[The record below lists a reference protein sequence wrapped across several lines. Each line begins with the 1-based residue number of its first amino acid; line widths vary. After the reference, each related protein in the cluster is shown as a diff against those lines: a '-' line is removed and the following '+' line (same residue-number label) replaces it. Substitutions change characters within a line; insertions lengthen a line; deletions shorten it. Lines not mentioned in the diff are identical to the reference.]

1 MKKWATKSGF
11 TIVEL
16 LIVVVVIAVIAAIVT
31 VSYMGVQQR
40 ARDVA
45 LQVDLGQAADK
56 VQVYTVGSG
65 GQYPADLSEV
75 QVADTAKTTFQYTS
89 NNSVSPKEFCVTA
102 TYERTTSY
110 YVSNTSNGKKEPG
123 ICPGHNLIVWYES
136 ANGATTPV
144 PAGTV
149 DTVVFRGGDRSI
161 RLGVGQTGRT
171 LAGLPLDVVQGQVVT
186 TSLWIRT
193 DATWNGTAGNSKIR
207 YGNQSGGAL
216 LNACSYN
223 GVKATWT
230 FVTCN
235 YTVAAGIS
243 QLTISVGND
252 GTAGNIWLDDISLS
266 VVGP

>member
-16 LIVVVVIAVIAAIVT
+16 LIVVVVIAIIAAVVI
-31 VSYMGVQQR
+31 VSYTGVQQR

-45 LQVDLGQAADK
+45 LQVDLDQAADK
-56 VQVYTVGSG
+56 VQVQALGNG
-65 GQYPADLSEV
+65 GQYPADLSEAGV
-75 QVADTAKTTFQYTS
+75 SDTAKTTFQYTS
-89 NNSVSPKEFCVTA
+89 DNNTSPKQFCVTA

-136 ANGATTPV
+136 AAGATIPV
-144 PAGTV
+144 SAGTV
-149 DTVVFRGGDRSI
+149 DTAVFRGGDRSI

-193 DATWNGTAGNSKIR
+193 DATWNGTASNSKIR
-207 YGNQSGGAL
+207 YGNQSGGTL
-216 LNACSYN
+216 LTACSYN

-230 FVTCN
+230 FVTCS

-243 QLTISVGND
+243 QLSITVGND